1 MFLPRVLSWV
11 VVPIGLALTACEG
24 STPGRTSAGAKGQPS
39 EPPPVTTAPVDSSTP
54 VKSEDLPMATT
65 PEPNIAS
72 GELSA
77 DVRNA
82 NAFALK
88 VLARA
93 KKPSE
98 NAMVSGTSL
107 RHALGTT
114 FAGARGPTAREM
126 AIALELDNDPKIAAR
141 LARAEL
147 DAWQDAKGS
156 AELNIATRLWIDDD
170 FSIQPDFVKTA
181 ESAFGAAPATVDYA
195 KPDDARKTINAWV
208 AEKTKDKIADLLPQ
222 GSLDQRTRLVVTNAI
237 WFKGRWEFPFPKSAT
252 KDEPFK
258 TDGKKSVT
266 VPLMHLTDSLRVAT
280 EQGLKVLELRYA
292 ESQLSM
298 LVVLPDDP
306 QPSALAK
313 LEANLTPD
321 KLDKWT
327 SALATARVNVTLPAL
342 RVPQR
347 RRDEHD
353 AAGPR
358 DEDRVHGEGG
368 LQRHRRSASERAPL
382 HESGLPPDLDRGR
395 RARHRGGRR
404 DRRDDAHDEHDH
416 RPGRRVPR
424 RPSLPLPHPRCE
436 AGPHPLRR
444 PRHEPEVLV
453 CRALGLGNAAPR
465 VRSRRSRSAE
475 S

>member
-1 MFLPRVLSWV
+1 MFLPRVLRWV
-11 VVPIGLALTACEG
+11 VVVPVGLALTACEG
-24 STPGRTSAGAKGQPS
+24 ATPGPTSAAAKGQPS

-54 VKSEDLPMATT
+54 VKSENLPSATT
-65 PEPNIAS
+65 PEPTIAS

-114 FAGARGPTAREM
+114 YFGARGPTAREM
-126 AIALELDNDPKIAAR
+126 AIALDLDNDPKIAAR

-147 DAWQDAKGS
+147 DAWQDTKGS
-156 AELNIATRLWIDDD
+156 AELNIATRLWVDND

-181 ESAFGAAPATVDYA
+181 ESAFGAAPQAVDYA
-195 KPDDARKTINAWV
+195 KPDDARKTINTWV
-208 AEKTKDKIADLLPQ
+208 AEKTKDKITDLLPQ
-222 GSLDQRTRLVVTNAI
+222 GSLDSQTRLVVTNAI

-280 EQGLKVLELRYA
+280 EPGLKVLELRYA

-298 LVVLPDDP
+298 LVILPDDP

-313 LEANLTPD
+313 LEAKLTPE

-327 SALATARVNVTLPAL
+327 GALSTARVNVTLPRFGFRSGGVMNTTLQDLGMKSAFTEKADFSGIADPL
-342 RVPQR
+342 PSARLYVNQVFHQTWIAV
-347 RRDEHD
+347 DELGTEAAAATGATMRTTSMITGPVVEFRADHPFIFLIHD
-353 AAGPR
+353 AKHGRILFAG
-358 DEDRVHGEGG
+358 RVTNPK
-368 LQRHRRSASERAPL
+368 S
-382 HESGLPPDLDRGR
+382 
-395 RARHRGGRR
+395 
-404 DRRDDAHDEHDH
+404 
-416 RPGRRVPR
+416 
-424 RPSLPLPHPRCE
+424 
-436 AGPHPLRR
+436 
-444 PRHEPEVLV
+444 
-453 CRALGLGNAAPR
+453 
-465 VRSRRSRSAE
+465 
-475 S
+475 